1 MIERKGVAEAQDENM
16 DSEKRTILVVDD
28 CEVNREILL
37 ELLADEYHVVAVP
50 SGEEALRVLPET
62 APDIV
67 LLDIM
72 MPGLD
77 GYETCRQIKSGPM
90 GPFTQVILVSG
101 KSQTQERLQ
110 GYAAGADDYIVKP
123 FDHDELCAKLRIHAR
138 LKKMGERVWTLNAQ
152 LQKLNHE
159 LEKIVEQRTAE
170 LLETRDLV
178 IFSLAKLAESRDP
191 DTGEH
196 LERMRWYSRL
206 IAEEYVATYSGKD
219 SLPQNF
225 PDQVFR
231 SAPLHDI
238 GKVGIPDAIL
248 LKPGRLT
255 PEEFEIMK
263 QHTIIGYEA
272 LREACEKSHSGCF
285 LELAAEIARSH
296 HEHYNGKGYPDGLV
310 GDQIPLSARIVT
322 VADVFDALT
331 TPRVYKQAWPPDR
344 ARAVIER
351 EAGNQFDPNVV
362 AAFVRRWRDIEDFGS
377 SYWNTIPPNRVELD
391 VMMTGITSPPVSP
404 VTTTS

>member
-1 MIERKGVAEAQDENM
+1 M
-16 DSEKRTILVVDD
+16 DSKKRTILVVDD

-50 SGEEALRVLPET
+50 SGEEALRILPET
-62 APDIV
+62 APDVV

-101 KSQTQERLQ
+101 KGQTQERLQ
-110 GYAAGADDYIVKP
+110 GYAAGADDYVVKP
-123 FDHDELCAKLRIHAR
+123 FDHDELCAKLRIHVR
-138 LKKMGERVWTLNAQ
+138 LKEMGERVWTLNTQ

-159 LEKIVEQRTAE
+159 LEQIVEQRTAE
-170 LLETRDLV
+170 LLEARDLV

-196 LERMRWYSRL
+196 LERMRWYSHL

-219 SLPQNF
+219 SIPQNF

-272 LREACEKSHSGCF
+272 LREACGKSHSACF

-296 HEHYNGKGYPDGLV
+296 HEHYNGNGYPDGLA
-310 GDQIPLSARIVT
+310 GEQIPLSARIVT

-331 TPRVYKQAWPPDR
+331 TPRVYKQAWPPDT
-344 ARAVIER
+344 ARAVIES
-351 EAGNQFDPNVV
+351 EAGKQFDPNVV
-362 AAFVRRWRDIEDFGS
+362 AAFVRRWRDIEAFGS
-377 SYWNTIPPNRVELD
+377 SYWNTFPPDRVEPGA
-391 VMMTGITSPPVSP
+391 VIRGITSTTLSP
-404 VTTTS
+404 VTSTV

>member
-1 MIERKGVAEAQDENM
+1 M
-16 DSEKRTILVVDD
+16 DPQKRTILIVDD

-37 ELLADEYHVVAVP
+37 ELLSDEYHVVAVP
-50 SGEEALRVLPET
+50 SGEEALKVLPET

-72 MPGLD
+72 MPGMD

-138 LKKMGERVWTLNAQ
+138 LKKMVDRVWILNTQ
-152 LQKLNHE
+152 LQKLNDE
-159 LEKIVEQRTAE
+159 LEQIVEQRTAE

-196 LERMRWYSRL
+196 LERMRWYSRV
-206 IAEEYVATYSGKD
+206 IAEEYIASHSTGD
-219 SLPQNF
+219 SIPQNF
-225 PDQVFR
+225 PEQIFR

-248 LKPGRLT
+248 LKPGRLS
-255 PEEFEIMK
+255 PKEFEIMK

-272 LREACEKSHSGCF
+272 LKEACEKSRSGCF

-296 HEHYNGKGYPDGLV
+296 HEHYNGRGYPDGLAEE
-310 GDQIPLSARIVT
+310 QIPLSARIVT

-331 TPRVYKQAWPPDR
+331 SPRVYKQAWPPDT
-344 ARAVIER
+344 ARGIIEG
-351 EAGNQFDPNVV
+351 EAGKQFDPKVV
-362 AAFVRRWRDIEDFGS
+362 AAFVRRWRDIEAFGS
-377 SYWNTIPPNRVELD
+377 SYWNTLPRDRVESG
-391 VMMTGITSPPVSP
+391 VVVEGTTSAIPSP
-404 VTTTS
+404 VASPA

>member
-1 MIERKGVAEAQDENM
+1 M

-28 CEVNREILL
+28 CEVNREILV
-37 ELLADEYHVVAVP
+37 ELLSNEYHVVTVP
-50 SGEEALRVLPET
+50 SGEEALKHLAEV
-62 APDIV
+62 APDVV

-72 MPGLD
+72 MPGMD

-101 KSQTQERLQ
+101 KSSTQERLQ

-138 LKKMGERVWTLNAQ
+138 LKKMVERIWSLNSQ
-152 LQKLNHE
+152 LQKFNHE

-206 IAEEYVATYSGKD
+206 IAEEYVATYSK
-219 SLPQNF
+219 SKSIPESF
-225 PDQVFR
+225 PDQIFR

-248 LKPGRLT
+248 LKPGRLS

-263 QHTIIGYEA
+263 QHTTIGYEA
-272 LREACEKSHSGCF
+272 LREASTKSQAGGF
-285 LELAAEIARSH
+285 LAIATEIARSH
-296 HEHYNGKGYPDGLV
+296 HERYDRGGYPDGLK

-331 TPRVYKQAWPPDR
+331 SPRAYKQAWPLDT
-344 ARAVIER
+344 AKAVIER
-351 EAGNQFDPNVV
+351 EAGKQFDPQVV
-362 AAFVRRWRDIEDFGS
+362 DAFLRRWREIEQFGAA
-377 SYWNTIPPNRVELD
+377 YWNTIPSDRVEQQR
-391 VMMTGITSPPVSP
+391 VVGAFTSPVVPSP
-404 VTTTS
+404 VATVS